1 MYSPAWCLLPGL
13 QFVCILYMYI
23 IQMAAAPRVSV
34 DLTSAIP
41 VYRQIANGLRQ
52 HLVEGRL
59 TPGDLLPPVRQL
71 ALDLGVHFN
80 TVALAYRS
88 LADEGWLDLRRRR
101 GAMVL
106 EREAPAAPLR
116 DQADRLLRRLSEV
129 TAELRTAGVPPQK
142 IAAAL
147 RRLAEG
153 VEP

>member
-1 MYSPAWCLLPGL
+1 
-13 QFVCILYMYI
+13 
-23 IQMAAAPRVSV
+23 MAATPRISIEPA
-34 DLTSAIP
+34 SSIP
-41 VYRQIANGLRQ
+41 VYRQIASGLRQ

-59 TPGDLLPPVRQL
+59 KPGDLLPPVRQV

-101 GAMVL
+101 GALVL
-106 EREAPAAPLR
+106 ERDTPVAPVR

-129 TAELRTAGVPPQK
+129 TAELRAAGVPSRT